1 MPKASQAAP
10 RRSSRIHVSGAGVVK
25 LPRLLLLDRADGG
38 HLVVEPPRPV
48 WERSEL
54 SARELAAWS
63 RLVAAT
69 GAAMLECLPQLRE
82 GCVNYWEAGNWQLHD
97 AAEPP
102 GPKPVR
108 DHRRVHLHVFGR
120 SRDARHPAWLWG
132 EAPAF
137 PRFADRETW
146 ARDFRPLTSS
156 ECASIAAAITRHWR
170 RLEDTEP

>member
-1 MPKASQAAP
+1 MPTRWKGSNFSPTLAPCEFVDSQLWRRDFAAKRAIFFSASATA
-10 RRSSRIHVSGAGVVK
+10 
-25 LPRLLLLDRADGG
+25 
-38 HLVVEPPRPV
+38 
-48 WERSEL
+48 ERSEL

-69 GAAMLECLPQLRE
+69 GAAMLECLPQLRD
-82 GCVNYWEAGNWQLHD
+82 GCVNYWEAGNWQLND
-97 AAEPP
+97 VAEPP

-108 DHRRVHLHVFGR
+108 DYRRVHLHVFGR

>member
-1 MPKASQAAP
+1 MPKTSQAP
-10 RRSSRIHVSGAGVVK
+10 RLPSATIHVSGAGVVT
-25 LPRLLLLDRADGG
+25 LPTLVLIDRGDGG
-38 HLVVEPPRPV
+38 HLIVEPPRSA

-82 GCVNYWEAGNWQLHD
+82 GCVNYWEAGNWQVHD

-102 GPKPVR
+102 GPKAVR
-108 DHRRVHLHVFGR
+108 DYRRVHLHVFGR
-120 SRDARHPAWLWG
+120 SRNARHPAWLWG

-137 PRFADRETW
+137 PRFADRRSW
-146 ARDFRPLTSS
+146 ARDFRPLTSR
-156 ECASIAAAITRHWR
+156 ECASIAAAIQR
-170 RLEDTEP
+170 RQAVAKRS